1 VQRSTAA
8 AGLNQAAGLLQ
19 GYCWLQQL
27 HPKAAQRRSAEQ
39 SDWNTGHTRTP
50 EPRCH
55 YFLVHLSGCL
65 CMFLAATLGQLLAS
79 TCNPMLSAQVFLRLG
94 NHAGKYL
101 PFFFPSSLV
110 YSFTIGN
117 CVFFSTIHRCCSQWT
132 SGTLAF
138 ILCSPTLISGLKRR
152 CLCSKRR
159 WYNRAWD
166 PNPVCLEPMSGLVE
180 AYGEGSKSGEPA
192 WSPCCRGKN
201 HSCLLIVLIC
211 SFTPRW
217 CFVDWEIHSNPSFSQ
232 GSKKR

>member
-1 VQRSTAA
+1 MQV
-8 AGLNQAAGLLQ
+8 
-19 GYCWLQQL
+19 
-27 HPKAAQRRSAEQ
+27 
-39 SDWNTGHTRTP
+39 NT
-50 EPRCH
+50 
-55 YFLVHLSGCL
+55 
-65 CMFLAATLGQLLAS
+65 
-79 TCNPMLSAQVFLRLG
+79 
-94 NHAGKYL
+94 YL
-101 PFFFPSSLV
+101 FFFPSSLV

-217 CFVDWEIHSNPSFSQ
+217 CFVDWEIHSNPSFRLSAESSKSAA
-232 GSKKR
+232 GSGLDVVQMHQHWSTTNRQVPINVCIFGWAHTVKYLIYIFLDHWTIGTWKSCFGYASGIMGILESGAVAFKGW